1 MNTCGIFISGGAIM
15 SDLLIIEHIVA
26 GYAGTEV
33 LKDVS
38 ISVGEGTALAVL
50 GRNGTGKTTL
60 ISTILGLTD
69 QISGTICFRGSD
81 ISGLKTHLRALLGI
95 ALVPQEREIFPS
107 LTVDENLRIAMRR
120 GDWTVARVYEYF
132 PLMARRRTNLGN
144 MLSGGEQQM
153 LALGRAL
160 VANPR
165 LLLLDEPFEGLAPVI
180 MDQIADIL
188 IRIHAE
194 GRIAMILVEQHA
206 ELALEMTNYAI
217 VLDRGAVAWAGAS
230 EHLLRERILLSG
242 LIGLDK
248 TKG

>member
-1 MNTCGIFISGGAIM
+1 M
-15 SDLLIIEHIVA
+15 
-26 GYAGTEV
+26 
-33 LKDVS
+33 
-38 ISVGEGTALAVL
+38 
-50 GRNGTGKTTL
+50 
-60 ISTILGLTD
+60 
-69 QISGTICFRGSD
+69 
-81 ISGLKTHLRALLGI
+81 
-95 ALVPQEREIFPS
+95 
-107 LTVDENLRIAMRR
+107 
-120 GDWTVARVYEYF
+120 ARVYEYF

-217 VLDRGAVAWAGAS
+217 VLDRGAVAWAGTS
-230 EHLLRERILLSG
+230 EHLLRESILLSG